1 MGASRTVG
9 AAVAAAAAG
18 AVTWALTRRWSDRP
32 PRVGATWITPPVQTR
47 QPEGRQELGEPD
59 PFSEQ
64 PHAGHQSQPDR
75 DDPLSAGWLRT
86 NFHGETVSLVA
97 GPAMAAGAAAGIAL
111 APGLSR
117 AARTAGVGSALAIA
131 AVGLYDDL
139 AGDSSSK
146 GLRGHLSALRDGN
159 LTSGA
164 VKVGVIG
171 VSGLAGAAL
180 VSDNPFDAVVGGAA
194 VAGHANLLNLLDLRP
209 GRAGKAALMH
219 SPLVLRGPA
228 APVGAATL
236 AALAATLP
244 DDLGERT
251 MLGDAGA
258 NTLGGLLGLA
268 MVAREGRRARLAHL
282 FVVTALT
289 LASEKVSFT
298 KVIENTPILRDL
310 DQLGRRA

>member
-1 MGASRTVG
+1 MGAGRIAGLT
-9 AAVAAAAAG
+9 VAAAAAG
-18 AVTWALTRRWSDRP
+18 AVTWGLTRRWTDRP
-32 PRVGATWITPPVQTR
+32 PRIRSTWLTPPVESR
-47 QPEGRQELGEPD
+47 QPAGRQHLGEPD

-64 PHAGHQSQPDR
+64 PLAGHQPEPE
-75 DDPLSAGWLRT
+75 DPTAGPGWLRT

-97 GPAMAAGAAAGIAL
+97 GPAMAAGVAAGIAL
-111 APGLSR
+111 APGLRRPVR
-117 AARTAGVGSALAIA
+117 AAGFGSAVAIA

-146 GLRGHLSALRDGN
+146 GLRGHLIALRDGN

-171 VSGLAGAAL
+171 AAGLIGSVL
-180 VSDNPFDAVVGGAA
+180 VSDNAIDAVLGGAA
-194 VAGHANLLNLLDLRP
+194 VAGHANLLNLLDLRS
-209 GRAGKAALMH
+209 GRAGKAALLH
-219 SPLVLRGPA
+219 APLVLRGPA
-228 APVGAATL
+228 APVGAAAL
-236 AALAATLP
+236 AATAATLP

-258 NTLGGLLGLA
+258 NTQGGLVGLA
-268 MVAREGRRARLAHL
+268 MGAREGRRARLAHL

-298 KVIENTPILRDL
+298 QVIENTPVLRDL
-310 DQLGRRA
+310 DQLGRRT